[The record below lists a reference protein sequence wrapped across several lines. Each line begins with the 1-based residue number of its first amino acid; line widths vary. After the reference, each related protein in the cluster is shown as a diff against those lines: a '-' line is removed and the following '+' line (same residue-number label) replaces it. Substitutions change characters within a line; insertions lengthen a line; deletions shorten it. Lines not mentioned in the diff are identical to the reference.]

1 MTALLDGLTA
11 WMDSKGFG
19 SIAEFRGMLAP
30 AADATG
36 PDYGRSGYL
45 SAVEQ
50 ATRSYAPR

>member
-1 MTALLDGLTA
+1 
-11 WMDSKGFG
+11 MDRKEFG
-19 SIAEFRGMLAP
+19 STTEFRAMLASAP
-30 AADATG
+30 DASG